1 MPIGWRPPTRQ
12 GRPWNSFAPTRQ
24 RKYAPGRSAAVW
36 ETSAT
41 TIHNYLSNSDRPDSL
56 VAEHNLIGVLEG
68 SPIDYPNEQ
77 PRPKGAIMSDS
88 NPSGLSDNAAAGIA
102 YITLI
107 PAIVFLIIAPF
118 KNSSYVRFH
127 AWQSIFFF
135 IAWAVIDILV
145 GVVQNLVP
153 STVFLTLTVLQL
165 VGLAIFI
172 VWIIVFVQAFNGK
185 RIKLP
190 VIGDLA
196 EKQAN
201 R

>member
-1 MPIGWRPPTRQ
+1 VAGDNFIG
-12 GRPWNSFAPTRQ
+12 A
-24 RKYAPGRSAAVW
+24 
-36 ETSAT
+36 
-41 TIHNYLSNSDRPDSL
+41 LSGSL
-56 VAEHNLIGVLEG
+56 
-68 SPIDYPNEQ
+68 IDYPAEQ

-88 NPSGLSDNAAAGIA
+88 NPSGLSDNAAGGIA

-107 PAIVFLIIAPF
+107 PAIIFLIAAPF

-135 IAWAVIDILV
+135 VAWAAIDILV

-153 STVFLTLTVLQL
+153 SAVFLTFTVLQL
-165 VGLAIFI
+165 VGLAIFV
-172 VWIIVFVQAFNGK
+172 VWIFVFVSAFNGN

-190 VIGDLA
+190 ILGDLA

>member
-1 MPIGWRPPTRQ
+1 
-12 GRPWNSFAPTRQ
+12 
-24 RKYAPGRSAAVW
+24 
-36 ETSAT
+36 
-41 TIHNYLSNSDRPDSL
+41 